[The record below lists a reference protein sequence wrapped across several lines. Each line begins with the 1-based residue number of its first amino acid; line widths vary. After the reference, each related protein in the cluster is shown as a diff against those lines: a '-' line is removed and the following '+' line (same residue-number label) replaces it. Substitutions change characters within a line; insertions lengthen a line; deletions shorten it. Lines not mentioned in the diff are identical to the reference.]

1 MFPLNMRGKK
11 NSLDG
16 VDAVGLKKLVLI
28 TLKISRYQTSSITIY
43 LTKTVEH
50 IQSVIPE
57 QIE

>member
-1 MFPLNMRGKK
+1 MRGKK

-28 TLKISRYQTSSITIY
+28 TLKISRYQTSSVTIY